1 MILLSESREK
11 LHWGGGREKKENDKT
26 MSSEK
31 SWRTPV
37 LYVAA
42 NIPSNWIHVRNAI
55 IHFFV
60 KFQIQWNTDFM
71 SCKGIIFLGAF

>member
-1 MILLSESREK
+1 MILLFESREK
-11 LHWGGGREKKENDKT
+11 LHWRGGRTNKEKDQI

-42 NIPSNWIHVRNAI
+42 NIPGNWMHVRKAI
-55 IHFFV
+55 LNFFV
-60 KFQIQWNTDFM
+60 KFRK
-71 SCKGIIFLGAF
+71 SVEHLLYEV

>member
-1 MILLSESREK
+1 MFLLFESREK
-11 LHWGGGREKKENDKT
+11 LHWGGGRKNKEKDKT

-42 NIPSNWIHVRNAI
+42 NIPGNGMPVRNAI
-55 IHFFV
+55 LNFFV
-60 KFQIQWNTDFM
+60 KFRN
-71 SCKGIIFLGAF
+71 SVEH